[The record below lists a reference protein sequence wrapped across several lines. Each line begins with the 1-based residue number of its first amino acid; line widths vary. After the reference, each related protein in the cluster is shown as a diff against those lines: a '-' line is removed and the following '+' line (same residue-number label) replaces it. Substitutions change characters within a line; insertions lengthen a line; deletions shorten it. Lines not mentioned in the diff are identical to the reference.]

1 MMDRYVAHTKDVAF
15 LQWVP
20 CQCWRLPRAKG
31 NGFVPGLRCCLLQ
44 PRENIGTLASEL
56 DFWTVNR
63 TVSVV
68 SGGQSYVLNRYYVPY
83 GGPR

>member
-1 MMDRYVAHTKDVAF
+1 MGTLPMLACRHI
-15 LQWVP
+15 L
-20 CQCWRLPRAKG
+20 CWRLPRAKG
-31 NGFVPGLRCCLLQ
+31 SSYVRGLRCCLPH

-63 TVSVV
+63 SLSVS
-68 SGGQSYVLNRYYVPY
+68 SGGKSYILNRYYVPY